1 MVEWA
6 ISVLFQK
13 ALEQYIF
20 VIGGNVER
28 DKTRRLTEEREA
40 IIKLIISWP
49 EVLHSPLDVSS
60 GERGEGVI
68 TAILDNCDDV
78 VLCIAMGQD
87 KKGRNAPGSPLGKE
101 R

>member
-1 MVEWA
+1 MYCYE
-6 ISVLFQK
+6 K

-49 EVLHSPLDVSS
+49 EVLHSPLDVSF

-78 VLCIAMGQD
+78 VLRIASGQD
-87 KKGRNAPGSPLGKE
+87 KKGRNIAVAVAS
-101 R
+101 